1 MTLAIKHSDSSQESA
16 LLLGFDHEK
25 CSEHGSNGFN
35 ELGDGATDSLTSVI
49 DQIFVI
55 MNKTVK

>member
-1 MTLAIKHSDSSQESA
+1 MKNA
-16 LLLGFDHEK
+16 LMSMGPMGPMAL
-25 CSEHGSNGFN
+25 
-35 ELGDGATDSLTSVI
+35 LGDGATDSLTSVI